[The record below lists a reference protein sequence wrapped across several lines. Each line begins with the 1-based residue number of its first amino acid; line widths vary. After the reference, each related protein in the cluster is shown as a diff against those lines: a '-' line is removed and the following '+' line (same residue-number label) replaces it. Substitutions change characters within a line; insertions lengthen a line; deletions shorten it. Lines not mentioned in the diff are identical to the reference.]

1 MTREEAIEV
10 IKAKADYLESDK
22 RFRAAVETIIPELR
36 ESEDER
42 IRKKMIE
49 HFKSKT
55 KDTWCNMP
63 VKSILAWLEKQKEN
77 PKSADSIP
85 SDCTSDA
92 KYEDRWHKVTDSLPD
107 NGRLVL
113 AKDCLGNVLLARY
126 DGENWEV
133 NVYDNEDHYCH
144 NSISKWCE
152 IPSEKQ
158 KGQKPAEWSE
168 EDKRKLNRIYGILG
182 QAADERPFGSSK
194 RIIGDKE
201 AVELQNFIRSIRP
214 QQIVEWSEE
223 DEIMLKWIE
232 DILLIAD
239 GDLSDKLN
247 GRVSPITDS
256 AYSSMKLCIAK
267 CRSWLKSLP
276 LNLKKKNEDVAKLCS
291 KEWSVE
297 DEKLFWGL
305 TAYVP
310 NEELER
316 LGVTRNDILKK
327 LKSIRH
333 QPIQIKEAYK
343 EGFQTARHATALAF
357 MNYCD
362 KIRPNG
368 KMCLSNGEC
377 EEIRKHF
384 LVGDWEKIERYLR
397 KYSWKP
403 SEEQMKAMSYF
414 VRKHQATA
422 NRATTKWPEFEAFK
436 SLYNDLKKLM

>member
-77 PKSADSIP
+77 PKPADSIP

-92 KYEDRWHKVTDSLPD
+92 KCENRWHKVADSLPD

-152 IPSEKQ
+152 IPSEEQ
-158 KGQKPAEWSE
+158 KGQKPEWSE
-168 EDKRKLNRIYGILG
+168 EEKRKLNRIYSIIGW
-182 QAADERPFGSSK
+182 AMDEHAFSSCK
-194 RIIGDKE
+194 KLLGDKE
-201 AVELQNFIRSIRP
+201 GIELQDFLRSIAKP
-214 QQIVEWSEE
+214 KQEWSEE
-223 DEIMLKWIE
+223 DETMLKWIE

-267 CRSWLKSLP
+267 CRSWLKS
-276 LNLKKKNEDVAKLCS
+276 
-291 KEWSVE
+291 
-297 DEKLFWGL
+297 F
-305 TAYVP
+305 
-310 NEELER
+310 
-316 LGVTRNDILKK
+316 
-327 LKSIRH
+327 
-333 QPIQIKEAYK
+333 
-343 EGFQTARHATALAF
+343 
-357 MNYCD
+357 
-362 KIRPNG
+362 RP
-368 KMCLSNGEC
+368 
-377 EEIRKHF
+377 
-384 LVGDWEKIERYLR
+384 
-397 KYSWKP
+397 SWKP
-403 SEEQMKAMSYF
+403 SEVQMKALSDACCIAFEEERDFHPSLSRLYHDL
-414 VRKHQATA
+414 RK
-422 NRATTKWPEFEAFK
+422 
-436 SLYNDLKKLM
+436 L